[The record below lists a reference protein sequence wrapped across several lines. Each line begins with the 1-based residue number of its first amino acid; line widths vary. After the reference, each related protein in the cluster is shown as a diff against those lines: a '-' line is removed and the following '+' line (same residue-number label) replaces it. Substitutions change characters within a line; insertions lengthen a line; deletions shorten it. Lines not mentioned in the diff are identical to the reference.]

1 MTKEEKA
8 QINKEKLKALQLTM
22 DKIEKSYGKG
32 SIMRM
37 GDRAIENIP
46 AISSGSIALD
56 AAMGVGG
63 FPKGRVI
70 EIYGPESSGKTTLAI
85 HAIAEAQKA
94 GGIAAI
100 VDAEHAFDPYYAKKL
115 GVDTEE
121 LLISQPDNG
130 EQALEIV
137 DNLVRSGAIDI
148 IVIDSV
154 AALTPKAELE
164 GEMGDSRMGLQAR
177 LMSQALRKLTA
188 NISKTKTCCIFINQ
202 LREKIGVM
210 FGNPETTTGGNALKF
225 YASVRLDIRRIGQI
239 KDGEEINGINVR
251 VKVVK
256 NKVAPP
262 FRKAEFDILYGEGIS
277 KSGEIIDLGVQFNII
292 KKSGSWFSYG
302 DTKLGQGKETVRSL
316 ILDNP
321 ELAQELESKIL
332 EAISGKTTATTA
344 V

>member
-8 QINKEKLKALQLTM
+8 QVNKEKLKALQLTM

-37 GDRAIENIP
+37 GDQAIENIP

-56 AAMGVGG
+56 VAMGVGG
-63 FPKGRVI
+63 FPKGRII

-164 GEMGDSRMGLQAR
+164 GEMGDSKMGLQAR
-177 LMSQALRKLTA
+177 LMSQALRKLTG

-239 KDGEEINGINVR
+239 KDGEDINGINVR

-277 KSGEIIDLGVQFNII
+277 KSGEIIDLGVQLNII

-302 DTKLGQGKETVRSL
+302 DTKLGQGRETVRSL

-321 ELAQELESKIL
+321 ELAQELELKIL
-332 EAISGKTTATTA
+332 ESISGKTPVTTA
-344 V
+344 

>member
-1 MTKEEKA
+1 MANQDQT
-8 QINKEKLKALQLTM
+8 QVNKEKLKALQLTM
-22 DKIEKSYGKG
+22 DKIEKIYGKG
-32 SIMRM
+32 SIMRL
-37 GDRAIENIP
+37 GDQPGENI
-46 AISSGSIALD
+46 ATISSGSLGLDIAL
-56 AAMGVGG
+56 GVGG
-63 FPKGRVI
+63 YPKGRVI

-85 HAIAEAQKA
+85 HAVAESQKA

-100 VDAEHAFDPYYAKKL
+100 VDAEHAFDPYYAQKL
-115 GVDTEE
+115 GVNIAE

-202 LREKIGVM
+202 LREKIGVI

-225 YASVRLDIRRIGQI
+225 YASVRLDIRKIGQI
-239 KDGEEINGINVR
+239 KDGEEVQGNNVR

-262 FRKAEFDILYGEGIS
+262 FRKAEFDILYGGGIS
-277 KSGEIIDLGVQFNII
+277 KTGEIIDLGVQYNLI

-302 DTKLGQGKETVRSL
+302 DSKLGQGREAVRKL
-316 ILDNP
+316 LLDNP
-321 ELAQELESKIL
+321 ELATELETKIL
-332 EAISGKTTATTA
+332 ESITGLTTE
-344 V
+344 